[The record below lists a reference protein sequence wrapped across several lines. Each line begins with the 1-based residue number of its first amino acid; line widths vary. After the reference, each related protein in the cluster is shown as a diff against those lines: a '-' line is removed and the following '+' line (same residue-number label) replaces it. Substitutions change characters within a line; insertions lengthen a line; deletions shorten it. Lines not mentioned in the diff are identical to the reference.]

1 MCIYICRCNRGV
13 VNISFLHAN
22 DRIINKKNIYQ
33 SNVQLMHEN
42 MDTFVINKQ
51 YEIKY
56 IDTYYNKSIYYN
68 IYIK

>member
-1 MCIYICRCNRGV
+1 
-13 VNISFLHAN
+13 
-22 DRIINKKNIYQ
+22 
-33 SNVQLMHEN
+33 

-56 IDTYYNKSIYYN
+56 IDAYYNKSIYYN

>member
-1 MCIYICRCNRGV
+1 
-13 VNISFLHAN
+13 
-22 DRIINKKNIYQ
+22 
-33 SNVQLMHEN
+33 

-51 YEIKY
+51 YEIKH